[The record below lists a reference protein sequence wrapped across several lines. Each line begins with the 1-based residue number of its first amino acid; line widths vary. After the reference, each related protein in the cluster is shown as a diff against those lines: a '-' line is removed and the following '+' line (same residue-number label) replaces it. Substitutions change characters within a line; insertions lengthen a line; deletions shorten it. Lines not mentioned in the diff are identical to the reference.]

1 MKLSYFWPCIL
12 CLPLGCTQGHAA
24 REAAT
29 PAFPPA
35 TRPAQAAK
43 QRQGVEGFVEF
54 CGTKGIALQP
64 DPEEEGAF
72 IASVPLEQDLRVRVC
87 LAEFAAGTR
96 AADMRTSLQVNQ
108 LAYPFL
114 NEEAG
119 LAMSNAHGTQIAADD
134 VGPALMAQ
142 LAQLLRDY
150 RPLNPR
156 VPAGHPADTQP
167 TTRAGHD
174 ASTAAF
180 ADYCG
185 RHELSLVWGGG
196 PLGSY
201 QVPPASA
208 KDFEL
213 VACFLVFPPGTPKSK
228 MDAAM
233 PDIMEFPFNNETA
246 GLSMCDPGLRGKGP
260 MPADAYRRASAEIA
274 KLLRLFREYDPAA
287 KTGR

>member
-1 MKLSYFWPCIL
+1 M
-12 CLPLGCTQGHAA
+12 T
-24 REAAT
+24 
-29 PAFPPA
+29 
-35 TRPAQAAK
+35 
-43 QRQGVEGFVEF
+43 
-54 CGTKGIALQP
+54 LQP
-64 DPEEEGAF
+64 DPEEEVAF
-72 IASVPLEQDLRVRVC
+72 IASGPLEQDQRVRVC
-87 LAEFAAGTR
+87 LTEFAPGIR

-119 LAMSNAHGTQIAADD
+119 LAMSKEHGTQIAADD

-156 VPAGHPADTQP
+156 VPVGHPADTQP

-180 ADYCG
+180 VDYCG
-185 RHELSLVWGGG
+185 RHELNLVWAGG
-196 PLGSY
+196 PFGY
-201 QVPPASA
+201 YRVPPASA
-208 KDFEL
+208 QGFEL
-213 VACFLVFPPGTPKSK
+213 VVCFLAFPPGTAKSK

-233 PDIMEFPFNNETA
+233 PDIMEFPFDNEAA

-274 KLLRLFREYDPAA
+274 TLGRLFREYDPAA